1 MATKLKTPAKTI
13 VKPESA
19 PQRKSNAQRQ
29 ADYRLR
35 HLKDESAQFERLSL
49 LVDLHAKRALERLAC
64 CYGVTQRA
72 MLERLLLQADQLAQ
86 EHAARESPNGQAHY
100 FDRQIRLQWH
110 AVTG

>member
-49 LVDLHAKRALERLAC
+49 LVDLHAKRALERLA
-64 CYGVTQRA
+64 
-72 MLERLLLQADQLAQ
+72 LLSA
-86 EHAARESPNGQAHY
+86 GQQ
-100 FDRQIRLQWH
+100 RQIK
-110 AVTG
+110 